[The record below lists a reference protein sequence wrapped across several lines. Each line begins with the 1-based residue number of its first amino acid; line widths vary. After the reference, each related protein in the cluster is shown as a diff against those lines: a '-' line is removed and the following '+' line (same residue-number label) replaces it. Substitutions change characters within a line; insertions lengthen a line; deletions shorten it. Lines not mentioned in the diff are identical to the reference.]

1 MDKIVALAKRRGF
14 VYPSSEIYGGLAG
27 FWDFGPLGVELANNI
42 KKAWWKAMVYDRD
55 DIVGLDSS
63 IITNPKVWEASGH
76 VASFTDPLVECKVCH
91 ERYRADQP
99 DEIQAHEKTHDAKVS
114 WTEPRQ
120 FNLLFRTFVGP
131 VEDSS
136 SLTYLR
142 GETCQGIYIN
152 FQNVLS
158 STRIKIPF
166 GIAQIGKVFR
176 NEVTPGKY
184 LFRVREFEQMELEYF
199 VKPGEA
205 EKKLAYWKE
214 ERMKWHLSLGLQ
226 ANHLRF
232 RQHEPAE
239 RAHYAADS
247 WDIEYEYPDWGFK
260 ELEGIANRTDYDLK
274 THSKFSGKNLAYTDP
289 ETNES
294 YYPYVIE
301 PSVGVSR
308 LFLALLIDSYKEE
321 PARNATHSVAGGE
334 KRVVLGLKPS
344 LAPIKAAV
352 FPLVSNKPELTNK
365 AQTVYRMLKKRFVT
379 AWDDRGNI
387 GKRYLS
393 QDEIG
398 TPFCITIDYDTL
410 EKDSVTIRDRDT
422 TKQERIDISQLIQ
435 YIQGK
440 LEEE

>member
-14 VYPSSEIYGGLAG
+14 IYPSSEIYGGIAG
-27 FWDFGPLGVELANNI
+27 FWDYGPLGVELANNI

-55 DIVGLDSS
+55 DIVGLDTS

-76 VASFTDPLVECKVCH
+76 VASFTDPLVECKLCH
-91 ERYRADQP
+91 ARFRTDQP
-99 DEIQAHEKTHDAKVS
+99 DEITAHEKTHNEKAS

-136 SLTYLR
+136 SLAYLR

-166 GIAQIGKVFR
+166 GIAQIGKAFR

-199 VKPGEA
+199 VHPHQAKES
-205 EKKLAYWKE
+205 LSYWKE
-214 ERMKWHLSLGLQ
+214 ERMKWHLSLGLDPK
-226 ANHLRF
+226 HLRL
-232 RQHEPAE
+232 RQHEPTE
-239 RAHYAADS
+239 RAFYAADS
-247 WDIEYEYPDWGFK
+247 WDIEYEYPDWGFR

-274 THSKFSGKNLAYTDP
+274 THSKFSGKDLSYTDP

-321 PARNATHSVAGGE
+321 E
-334 KRVVLGLKPS
+334 KRVVLALKPR
-344 LAPIKAAV
+344 LAPIKVAV
-352 FPLVSNKPELTNK
+352 FPLVSNKPELMDK
-365 AQTVYRMLKKRFVT
+365 AQAVYRMLKKLFVT

-410 EKDSVTIRDRDT
+410 KDDTITVRDRDT

>member
-1 MDKIVALAKRRGF
+1 MIDKIVALAKRRGF
-14 VYPSSEIYGGLAG
+14 VYPSSEIYGGIGG
-27 FWDFGPLGVELANNI
+27 FWDFGPLGVELAHNI
-42 KKAWWKAMVYDRD
+42 KKAWWKTMVYDRD

-63 IITNPKVWEASGH
+63 IITNSKVWEASGH
-76 VASFTDPLVECKVCH
+76 VASFTDPLVECKVCNA
-91 ERYRADQP
+91 RLRADQP
-99 DEIQAHEKTHDAKVS
+99 DEIQAHETIHDAKAS

-131 VEDSS
+131 VEDNT
-136 SLTYLR
+136 SLAYLR

-158 STRIKIPF
+158 STRIKVPF
-166 GIAQIGKVFR
+166 GIAQIGKAFR

-199 VKPGEA
+199 VRPEQA
-205 EKKLAYWKE
+205 EEKLAYWKE
-214 ERMKWHLSLGLQ
+214 ERMEWYRSLGL
-226 ANHLRF
+226 NKDHLRL
-232 RQHEPAE
+232 RQHEPDE

-260 ELEGIANRTDYDLK
+260 ELEGIANRTDFDLK
-274 THSKFSGKNLAYTDP
+274 THSKFCGRDLAYTDP
-289 ETNES
+289 ETHDT

-308 LFLALLIDSYKEE
+308 LFLALLIDSYRE
-321 PARNATHSVAGGE
+321 VE
-334 KRVVLGLKPS
+334 KRVILALNPRV
-344 LAPIKAAV
+344 APIKAAV
-352 FPLVSNKPELTNK
+352 FPLVSNKPELTVK
-365 AQTVYRMLKKRFVT
+365 AQAVYRMIKKRFVT

-387 GKRYLS
+387 GKRYLA

-410 EKDSVTIRDRDT
+410 ENDSVTVRDRDT
-422 TKQERIDISQLIQ
+422 TKQERVDISQLIS